1 MENKKKKRTQPHH
14 GYQESM
20 EFIAENIV
28 QFLEIH
34 AALEKTLR
42 GLNHESKRLDENEVN
57 LTKNLKETLRIIEI
71 GTAYLSRHDVT
82 LLKSE
87 KIFEF
92 II

>member
-1 MENKKKKRTQPHH
+1 
-14 GYQESM
+14 M

-42 GLNHESKRLDENEVN
+42 DLDHESKRLDENEVS

-71 GTAYLSRHDVT
+71 GAAYLSRHDVT